1 MIHPQEVKKIVKIV
15 RKIEEL
21 GDKDSKFEKLLEMID
36 RIKSADRDAKIVV
49 FTEYRDTK
57 ECLIRRLSEKYKVTG
72 RYRRHDES

>member
-21 GDKDSKFEKLLEMID
+21 GDKDSKFEELLEMIN

-57 ECLIRRLSEKYKVTG
+57 EYLIRRLSEKYKVTG